1 MTRTLLDNSKIKD
14 LEVSLENAIDHL
26 NNRNQVEDHHHHR
39 RNVSDDIELN
49 WEDYEGIQF
58 QLKIEG
64 IYILFEIVIF
74 CYYLFVIIILLLI
87 IFIFLSFFFKSL
99 SSFFY
104 LS

>member
-14 LEVSLENAIDHL
+14 LEVSLENAMDHL

-64 IYILFEIVIF
+64 IYLLFEIVIF
-74 CYYLFVIIILLLI
+74 CYYYFVINNIYF
-87 IFIFLSFFFKSL
+87 FIFLIKNL
-99 SSFFY
+99 Y
-104 LS
+104 LPFSIYHRSR